1 MPLIKRAV
9 GLNVV
14 LTIASMFAAWYLL
27 QRVDDATGTWLAVI
41 VTGLATSL
49 LTMTVMLAIFL
60 VRRGWRGF
68 GR

>member
-1 MPLIKRAV
+1 MPLIRRAV
-9 GLNVV
+9 GLNIV
-14 LTIASMFAAWYLL
+14 LTAAAMFAAWYLL
-27 QRVDDATGTWLAVI
+27 QHVDDATGTWLAVL

-60 VRRGWRGF
+60 IRPGWRGF